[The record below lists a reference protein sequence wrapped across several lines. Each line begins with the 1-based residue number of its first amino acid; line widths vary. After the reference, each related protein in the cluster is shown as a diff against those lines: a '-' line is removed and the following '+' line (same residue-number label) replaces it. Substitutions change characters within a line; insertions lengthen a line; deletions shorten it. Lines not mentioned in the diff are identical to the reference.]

1 MKQRRKDLQREVNEL
16 RSKLGAAAGETRKNL
31 RERIARLSKEKDEL
45 EVKLKEQQPT
55 ITRLQNRVVEL
66 EGEVGVLRS
75 KVPPEKGVSAP

>member
-45 EVKLKEQQPT
+45 ETKIKEQQPI
-55 ITRLQNRVVEL
+55 ITSLQNRVTEL
-66 EGEVGVLRS
+66 GEEIRVLRS
-75 KVPPEKGVSAP
+75 QIPPTAAP

>member
-45 EVKLKEQQPT
+45 ETKIREQQPI
-55 ITRLQNRVVEL
+55 ITSLQNRVTEL
-66 EGEVGVLRS
+66 GEEIRVLRS
-75 KVPPEKGVSAP
+75 QIPPTAAP